1 MNHQPYWGQ
10 NTRRVP
16 SLIFTGAVLT
26 GLLAISSDVRGVR
39 GSIAIAKSEKDRLY
53 EMARIPIL
61 RAIDIASTRFKG
73 MLLEAGLEADDG
85 YLVYEV
91 EVLTMDGA
99 VREIVIDA
107 GNGSILKSEQEDEEE
122 DARLGKLAKI
132 SLKDAL
138 ETLEDA
144 LRLDP
149 SHFTSL
155 VNKGVVLHKLGQ
167 VEEAIYQFDAAQ
179 K

>member
-1 MNHQPYWGQ
+1 
-10 NTRRVP
+10 
-16 SLIFTGAVLT
+16 
-26 GLLAISSDVRGVR
+26 
-39 GSIAIAKSEKDRLY
+39 
-53 EMARIPIL
+53 MARIPIL

-138 ETLEDA
+138 ETALAARPGTAVEAELEREVGHLIYNVAIVGSDGKTYELKVDA
-144 LRLDP
+144 GTGEILPPRSD
-149 SHFTSL
+149 
-155 VNKGVVLHKLGQ
+155 
-167 VEEAIYQFDAAQ
+167 
-179 K
+179 